1 MDEKFLPE
9 EEKEEDRFLA
19 NKRFPRA
26 EKKFTWDDRNRI
38 IKQGK
43 SFKYKSLIFSAAPQ
57 DNWQLI
63 ITLRRSFKG
72 AVARNRTKRI
82 IREVYR
88 NCKPLFNSP
97 LGIAVTVLNNP
108 GQLDFHR
115 LKEQLLTHLIRENG
129 TD

>member
-1 MDEKFLPE
+1 MDVKFLQE
-9 EEKEEDRFLA
+9 EEQKEDWFLV

-26 EKKFTWDDRNRI
+26 EKKFTWNERNRI
-38 IKQGK
+38 IKRGK

-57 DNWQLI
+57 NNWQLI
-63 ITLRRSFKG
+63 ITLRSSFKG

-97 LGIAVTVLNNP
+97 LGIVVTVLNNP
-108 GQLDFHR
+108 GHLDFHR
-115 LKEQLLTHLIRENG
+115 LKEQFQTHLIRENG